1 MGVGGRLAGT
11 PEGIDPSGLGAL
23 STKCRL
29 GIHEHKV
36 RQRCAFGI
44 AHDGMGPPKMEH
56 RTAAVQPATLMN
68 PSGENGVDRTKKRPS
83 P

>member
-11 PEGIDPSGLGAL
+11 PEGIDPSGLSAS

-36 RQRCAFGI
+36 RPPCAVGI
-44 AHDGMGPPKMEH
+44 AHDGMGPPKMER
-56 RTAAVQPATLMN
+56 RTAAVQPVTLMN
-68 PSGENGVDRTKKRPS
+68 SSGENGVDSTKKRPS